1 MSKKNTTTVYIYL
14 LRQYVA
20 VEQPATNRR
29 VHYIQPWPTTEE
41 VLLSLT
47 AVSTLTAP
55 A

>member
-1 MSKKNTTTVYIYL
+1 MSKNTTTVYIYK

-29 VHYIQPWPTTEE
+29 VHYIQPWPTTVE
-41 VLLSLT
+41 VLLTLT

>member
-1 MSKKNTTTVYIYL
+1 MSKNTTTVYIYI

-29 VHYIQPWPTTEE
+29 VHYIQPWPTTVVE
-41 VLLSLT
+41 VLLTLT